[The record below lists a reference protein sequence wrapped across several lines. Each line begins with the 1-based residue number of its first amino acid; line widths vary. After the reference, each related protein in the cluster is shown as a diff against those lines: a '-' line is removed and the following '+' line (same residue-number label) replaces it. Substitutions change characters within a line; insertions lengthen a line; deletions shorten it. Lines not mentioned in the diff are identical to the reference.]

1 MESTPVSAKTALLS
15 NDLEP
20 TESNTLKGTRASD
33 TILAAPV
40 PEGADKNEDMPINDE
55 ARKTNLY
62 KMSTKDEILSV
73 FRVGQRVRLVK
84 AIRNDGTY
92 PHARVGDVLIE
103 AGSEGYVRKIG
114 DFLQTIRVYEV
125 NFIEEGLVFGCREA
139 ELESALEDDGYD
151 EVAEELK
158 WLKEHRAKRAAMQ
171 AEQSQEEGE

>member
-1 MESTPVSAKTALLS
+1 MESTPAQPNQTSASDFLEKTADS
-15 NDLEP
+15 AQADLEAFERDA
-20 TESNTLKGTRASD
+20 ES
-33 TILAAPV
+33 
-40 PEGADKNEDMPINDE
+40 MPINNE

-73 FRVGQRVRLVK
+73 FRVGERVRLVK

-92 PHARVGDVLIE
+92 PHARVGDVLVE

-125 NFIEEGLVFGCREA
+125 NFIEEGMTFGCREA
-139 ELESALEDDGYD
+139 ELESALEEDGYD

-158 WLKEHRAKRAAMQ
+158 WLKEHRAQRAAEK
-171 AEQSQEEGE
+171 AAQSQEEEE

>member
-1 MESTPVSAKTALLS
+1 METTPVPAQPQSLSDFLEDRADSAQAG
-15 NDLEP
+15 LESY
-20 TESNTLKGTRASD
+20 ERDSEA
-33 TILAAPV
+33 
-40 PEGADKNEDMPINDE
+40 MPINNE

-92 PHARVGDVLIE
+92 PHARVGDVLVD
-103 AGSEGYVRKIG
+103 AGAEGYVRKIG

-125 NFIEEGLVFGCREA
+125 NFIEEGMTFGCREA
-139 ELESALEDDGYD
+139 ELESALEEDGYD

-158 WLKEHRAKRAAMQ
+158 WLKEHRAKRAAGK
-171 AEQSQEEGE
+171 AAQSQEEGG

>member
-1 MESTPVSAKTALLS
+1 METTPVPAQPQSLSDFLEDRADSAQAG
-15 NDLEP
+15 LESY
-20 TESNTLKGTRASD
+20 ERDSEA
-33 TILAAPV
+33 
-40 PEGADKNEDMPINDE
+40 MPINNE

-92 PHARVGDVLIE
+92 PHARVGDVLVD
-103 AGSEGYVRKIG
+103 AGAEGYVRKIG

-125 NFIEEGLVFGCREA
+125 NFIEEGMTFGCREA
-139 ELESALEDDGYD
+139 ELENALEEDGYD

-158 WLKEHRAKRAAMQ
+158 WLKEHRAARAAMK
-171 AEQSQEEGE
+171 AAQSQEEGE

>member
-1 MESTPVSAKTALLS
+1 MESMPVQANQPSASDFLEKTADS
-15 NDLEP
+15 AQAGLESY
-20 TESNTLKGTRASD
+20 ERDAE
-33 TILAAPV
+33 A
-40 PEGADKNEDMPINDE
+40 MPINNE

-92 PHARVGDVLIE
+92 PHARVGDVLVD
-103 AGSEGYVRKIG
+103 AGAEGYVRKIG

-125 NFIEEGLVFGCREA
+125 NFIEEGMTFGCREA
-139 ELESALEDDGYD
+139 ELENALEEDGYD

-158 WLKEHRAKRAAMQ
+158 WLKEHRAKKAADKL
-171 AEQSQEEGE
+171 AQSQEEGE

>member
-1 MESTPVSAKTALLS
+1 MESTPAQPNQPSASDFLEKTADS
-15 NDLEP
+15 AQAGLEAF
-20 TESNTLKGTRASD
+20 ERDAE
-33 TILAAPV
+33 A
-40 PEGADKNEDMPINDE
+40 MPINNE

-73 FRVGQRVRLVK
+73 FRVGERVRLVK

-92 PHARVGDVLIE
+92 PHARVGDVLVE

-125 NFIEEGLVFGCREA
+125 NFIEEGLTFGCREA

-158 WLKEHRAKRAAMQ
+158 WLKEHRAQRAAEK
-171 AEQSQEEGE
+171 AAQSQEEGE

>member
-1 MESTPVSAKTALLS
+1 MESTPVQAKTPL
-15 NDLEP
+15 
-20 TESNTLKGTRASD
+20 AS
-33 TILAAPV
+33 
-40 PEGADKNEDMPINDE
+40 ENEVEQPINEE

-92 PHARVGDVLIE
+92 PHARVGDVLVD

-125 NFIEEGLVFGCREA
+125 NFIEEGMTFGCREA
-139 ELESALEDDGYD
+139 ELENALEEDGYD

-158 WLKEHRAKRAAMQ
+158 WLKEHRAARAAEK
-171 AEQSQEEGE
+171 AAQSQEEGE

>member
-1 MESTPVSAKTALLS
+1 MESTPAQANQPSASDFLEKTADS
-15 NDLEP
+15 AQADLEAFEHDS
-20 TESNTLKGTRASD
+20 ES
-33 TILAAPV
+33 
-40 PEGADKNEDMPINDE
+40 MPINNE

-73 FRVGQRVRLVK
+73 FRIGERVRLVK

-92 PHARVGDVLIE
+92 PHARVGDVLVE

-125 NFIEEGLVFGCREA
+125 NFIEEGLTFGCREA

-158 WLKEHRAKRAAMQ
+158 WLKEHRAARAAEK
-171 AEQSQEEGE
+171 AAQSQEEEE

>member
-1 MESTPVSAKTALLS
+1 MESTPVQANQPSASDFLEKTADS
-15 NDLEP
+15 AQAGLESFERDSE
-20 TESNTLKGTRASD
+20 T
-33 TILAAPV
+33 
-40 PEGADKNEDMPINDE
+40 MPINNE

-73 FRVGQRVRLVK
+73 FRIGERVRLVK

-92 PHARVGDVLIE
+92 PHARVGDVLVE

-125 NFIEEGLVFGCREA
+125 NFIEEGMTFGCREA

-158 WLKEHRAKRAAMQ
+158 WLKEHRAARAAEK
-171 AEQSQEEGE
+171 AAQSQEEGE

>member
-1 MESTPVSAKTALLS
+1 MESTPAQAKTPS
-15 NDLEP
+15 VSE
-20 TESNTLKGTRASD
+20 
-33 TILAAPV
+33 
-40 PEGADKNEDMPINDE
+40 EDMPINDE

-62 KMSTKDEILSV
+62 KMSTKDEILSL

-103 AGSEGYVRKIG
+103 AGAEGYVRKIG

-151 EVAEELK
+151 EVAEELR
-158 WLKEHRAKRAAMQ
+158 WIKEHRAKKAAEK
-171 AEQSQEEGE
+171 AAQSHEEGE